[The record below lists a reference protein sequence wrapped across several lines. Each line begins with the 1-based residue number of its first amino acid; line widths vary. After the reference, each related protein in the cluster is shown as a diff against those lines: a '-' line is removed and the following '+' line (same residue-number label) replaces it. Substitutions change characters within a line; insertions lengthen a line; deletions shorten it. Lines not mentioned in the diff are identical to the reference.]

1 MFFQANIQGYGWR
14 ASYVLSAIPGFVV
27 SLFQSVTSIQEQTLM
42 FAPKLAALAGLLLL
56 ASPWLVRVL
65 SEYATAM
72 ITRMGTLGH

>member
-1 MFFQANIQGYGWR
+1 
-14 ASYVLSAIPGFVV
+14 
-27 SLFQSVTSIQEQTLM
+27 
-42 FAPKLAALAGLLLL
+42 LAGLLLL